1 VLNKA
6 DWDFARALCLKNDL
20 PIVQA
25 STSLGWYVTVGTS
38 HPEVHAVLGFVGM
51 ALLLVELEAQAL
63 WADEALVEVPAR
75 SDAEV
80 RFLVVGLMDGKHR
93 SAFITYRGQTI
104 RLISVRRSRP
114 EEVAIY
120 ESE

>member
-1 VLNKA
+1 VGFEFDERKSRANKA
-6 DWDFARALCLKNDL
+6 KHGIDF
-20 PIVQA
+20 V
-25 STSLGWYVTVGTS
+25 
-38 HPEVHAVLGFVGM
+38 
-51 ALLLVELEAQAL
+51 EAQAL
-63 WADEALVEVPAR
+63 WTDEALVEVPAR
-75 SDAEV
+75 SGSEA
-80 RFLVVGLMDGKHR
+80 RFLVVGLMNGRHW

>member
-1 VLNKA
+1 VGFEFGEQKSRANKA
-6 DWDFARALCLKNDL
+6 KHGIDF
-20 PIVQA
+20 V
-25 STSLGWYVTVGTS
+25 
-38 HPEVHAVLGFVGM
+38 
-51 ALLLVELEAQAL
+51 EAQAL
-63 WADEALVEVPAR
+63 WADDALVEVPAR
-75 SDAEV
+75 SETET
-80 RFLVVGLMDGKHR
+80 RFLVVGLMDGKHW